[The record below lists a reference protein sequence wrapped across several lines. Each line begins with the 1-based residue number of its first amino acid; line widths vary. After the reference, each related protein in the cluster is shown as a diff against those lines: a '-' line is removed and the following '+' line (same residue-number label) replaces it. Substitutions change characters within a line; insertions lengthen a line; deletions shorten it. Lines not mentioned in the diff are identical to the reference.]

1 MEQSKETDIEKEL
14 QQAIRD
20 KESAEELNKQL
31 IIIMKN
37 RANAKRGIQPK
48 KVLSGYI
55 VTKSEQF
62 DYIYHSTKY
71 KRKVICLWRTTIQTP
86 IDIGI
91 TFIHAKEMIS
101 EFLND
106 NLCNQLGL
114 NIVSKQADG
123 ISDSVRMV
131 TKNNWNDKSYILD
144 IKYRQNTKLR
154 LWEMLLIHNQAIT
167 IPEEMC
173 MSRMV

>member
-1 MEQSKETDIEKEL
+1 MEQIKDTQTDLKLKQLVKE
-14 QQAIRD
+14 

-62 DYIYHSTKY
+62 DYIYHSSKY

-101 EFLND
+101 DFLTD

-114 NIVSKQADG
+114 NIVPK
-123 ISDSVRMV
+123 
-131 TKNNWNDKSYILD
+131 YI
-144 IKYRQNTKLR
+144 
-154 LWEMLLIHNQAIT
+154 
-167 IPEEMC
+167 
-173 MSRMV
+173 